1 VACNFART
9 ILQKFAATAMVYVNV
24 TAVVLSQPDE
34 LDGARRHFVHS

>member
-1 VACNFART
+1 VQFCAYDSA
-9 ILQKFAATAMVYVNV
+9 KFAATAMVYVNV